1 MAIRFL
7 TSQNIQAGTLTVST
21 IANLTTAS
29 NLFLVS
35 DSGLVKY
42 RTAAQ
47 VRSDIGAGTGS
58 GSVTSVA
65 VTNGTGISASV
76 ANATTTPNITIT
88 NSDRGSS
95 QAIFKNFAVSGQST
109 VVADSNNDTLTLVAG
124 SNVTITTNAT
134 TDTITIAS
142 SYVNTNNYP
151 TSLGWDTT
159 TGILTLGRNGLSAL
173 TVDLDGRY
181 PENNG
186 TGASGTWAINI
197 TGNSATATTLQTT
210 RSISLGTAV
219 TSTATNF
226 NGSSNITI
234 PITGVKEAYLN
245 WGGRNLSGSYAPI
258 DAALMPDLGANRL
271 AFTAASAVIVEYSQ
285 DGGTTWLN
293 YAVPDSTKINLLN
306 GNSSSIQ
313 VGGGGYPAGTNYTNY
328 LVRLTINTSGQI
340 YTTLNKFI
348 VLVSTNGSSGSYCTI
363 DARTQTNYLAGN
375 NTWTT
380 FSNKTP
386 VAGWSGYNVINTSG
400 LTTFGNT
407 PATQYGQVR
416 FTFGQTG
423 YSTTYTGLLI
433 LKILGF
439 GGVGWQTPS
448 TLAASGNI
456 YTYDYLKN
464 VSFPATVSAVTF
476 SGALS
481 GNSTTATTLQ
491 TARNINGTSFNGSAN
506 ITTANWG
513 TARTI
518 TIGNTGKSV
527 NGSANVSWSLA
538 EIGAYAATNPSGY
551 TSNMGTV
558 TGVTGT
564 APIVSSGGTA
574 PAISITAATTGA
586 AGSMSAADKTKLDG
600 IASGANA
607 YVLPAATTTAL
618 GGIKLEDATV
628 QTIAANT
635 VSATT
640 SRTYGLQVNS
650 AGQGVINVPW
660 TDNNTTNLTYTSA
673 ATTGTVN
680 SSTGTNATIPA
691 ATTALAGL
699 LTGANK
705 TKLDGIAAGAQVNV
719 ATNLGITAGTTAG
732 PIVTSSTGTNATL
745 PTASATASGVV
756 TTGAQTWAGTKTFSS
771 TIAGSINGNAA
782 TATALQTA
790 RTINGTSFNGSAN
803 ITTANWG
810 TARTITIGNTGK
822 SVNGSGNVSWTLAEI
837 GAYAAT
843 NPSGY
848 TSNVGTVT
856 SIVAG
861 TGLSGGTIS

>member
-109 VVADSNNDTLTLVAG
+109 VVADTNNDTLTLVAG
-124 SNVTITTNAT
+124 SNITITTNAT

-142 SYVNTNNYP
+142 NVNNNYP

-159 TGILTLGRNGLSAL
+159 TGILTLGRNGLSSL

-380 FSNKTP
+380 FSNQTP

-416 FTFGQTG
+416 FTFGQT
-423 YSTTYTGLLI
+423 
-433 LKILGF
+433 
-439 GGVGWQTPS
+439 
-448 TLAASGNI
+448 
-456 YTYDYLKN
+456 
-464 VSFPATVSAVTF
+464 
-476 SGALS
+476 
-481 GNSTTATTLQ
+481 
-491 TARNINGTSFNGSAN
+491 
-506 ITTANWG
+506 
-513 TARTI
+513 
-518 TIGNTGKSV
+518 
-527 NGSANVSWSLA
+527 
-538 EIGAYAATNPSGY
+538 
-551 TSNMGTV
+551 
-558 TGVTGT
+558 
-564 APIVSSGGTA
+564 
-574 PAISITAATTGA
+574 
-586 AGSMSAADKTKLDG
+586 
-600 IASGANA
+600 
-607 YVLPAATTTAL
+607 
-618 GGIKLEDATV
+618 
-628 QTIAANT
+628 
-635 VSATT
+635 
-640 SRTYGLQVNS
+640 
-650 AGQGVINVPW
+650 
-660 TDNNTTNLTYTSA
+660 
-673 ATTGTVN
+673 
-680 SSTGTNATIPA
+680 
-691 ATTALAGL
+691 
-699 LTGANK
+699 
-705 TKLDGIAAGAQVNV
+705 
-719 ATNLGITAGTTAG
+719 
-732 PIVTSSTGTNATL
+732 
-745 PTASATASGVV
+745 
-756 TTGAQTWAGTKTFSS
+756 
-771 TIAGSINGNAA
+771 
-782 TATALQTA
+782 
-790 RTINGTSFNGSAN
+790 
-803 ITTANWG
+803 
-810 TARTITIGNTGK
+810 
-822 SVNGSGNVSWTLAEI
+822 
-837 GAYAAT
+837 
-843 NPSGY
+843 
-848 TSNVGTVT
+848 
-856 SIVAG
+856 
-861 TGLSGGTIS
+861 